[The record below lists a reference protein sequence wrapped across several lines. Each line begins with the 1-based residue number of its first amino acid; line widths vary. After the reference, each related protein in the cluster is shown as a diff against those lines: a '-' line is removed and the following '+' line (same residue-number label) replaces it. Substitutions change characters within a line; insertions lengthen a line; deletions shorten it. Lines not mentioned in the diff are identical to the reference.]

1 MNKSAPFNI
10 INNKETVPSRWW
22 IIYHCWAGICVNLY
36 LKASGLLEFVMGNQM
51 NLSHSSASSYAN
63 SYALLKVGVIAI
75 GYFSSKTIIKII
87 DSRTISNQTKRIF
100 KFILPIIYLATAILL
115 SIATEAVLNL

>member
-36 LKASGLLEFVMGNQM
+36 LKASGLLEFVMGNHI

-63 SYALLKVGVIAI
+63 SYALLKVGAIAI
-75 GYFSSKTIIKII
+75 GYFINRLNIFSKDAPEILYQFAIY
-87 DSRTISNQTKRIF
+87 IS
-100 KFILPIIYLATAILL
+100 
-115 SIATEAVLNL
+115 